1 MNEKPV
7 VLYTDHSINKTLCYS
22 FAIGSKSPMCHVN
35 NFNDFKNTIAT
46 YGYLRGTGEAIRKA
60 SNFYYIDHGYFKQS
74 QRSFEKNRTVINNL
88 DGYFRVVYNDFWHNG
103 EGSKSEDRLKKM
115 NLKFNN
121 LNKNGEYIILS
132 VPTDDAIEYYEL
144 KNWVKNTMEE
154 IKKYSDRKIILHNRA
169 SKISLLDLLDKAWA
183 FVSDHSSAGFMA
195 MQSGVPAYFTNSTLK
210 KIGSVEN
217 IERHEINYSV
227 FNNLAYEQWKIDE
240 IKSGEC
246 WQYLSK

>member
-1 MNEKPV
+1 M
-7 VLYTDHSINKTLCYS
+7 L
-22 FAIGSKSPMCHVN
+22 F
-35 NFNDFKNTIAT
+35 F
-46 YGYLRGTGEAIRKA
+46 IR
-60 SNFYYIDHGYFKQS
+60 I
-74 QRSFEKNRTVINNL
+74 
-88 DGYFRVVYNDFWHNG
+88 
-103 EGSKSEDRLKKM
+103 
-115 NLKFNN
+115 FNN
-121 LNKNGEYIILS
+121 LNKSGEYIILS

-144 KNWVKNTMEE
+144 KNWVKITMEE

-210 KIGSVEN
+210 NIGSVEN